1 LRSFEAFAK
10 EHLPQKLL
18 PVDEFLEL
26 RKQWLAERNDGD
38 DPEAIEERQK
48 EEVVALRDKVIEARK
63 AVHKATVK
71 AVADRWTFEEAV
83 SNIFLPSYLK
93 NISLLLFLFKVLNYN
108 YFQIKRPYFHVKPL
122 EKGQLKNWKDYL
134 EYEIEQGER
143 ARIIVLFERCLIACA
158 LYDEY
163 WIKVSNLCLRQA

>member
-1 LRSFEAFAK
+1 MSSFEAFAK

-83 SNIFLPSYLK
+83 SKIFLPSYWK
-93 NISLLLFLFKVLNYN
+93 KICFVCDQSAKHD
-108 YFQIKRPYFHVKPL
+108 YF
-122 EKGQLKNWKDYL
+122 
-134 EYEIEQGER
+134 
-143 ARIIVLFERCLIACA
+143 
-158 LYDEY
+158 
-163 WIKVSNLCLRQA
+163 

>member
-1 LRSFEAFAK
+1 LKCAKLLFACAYFVFLSSFEAFAK

-83 SNIFLPSYLK
+83 SKIFLPSYWK
-93 NISLLLFLFKVLNYN
+93 KICFVCDQSAKHN
-108 YFQIKRPYFHVKPL
+108 YF
-122 EKGQLKNWKDYL
+122 
-134 EYEIEQGER
+134 
-143 ARIIVLFERCLIACA
+143 
-158 LYDEY
+158 
-163 WIKVSNLCLRQA
+163 